1 MAIDVT
7 VFINNLVASNPNVSA
22 NVKKGVSTATALFS
36 AAQGGG
42 VNVSN
47 LLNSDSLPAN
57 VKANINAFNSG
68 VSSLQSG
75 GLPSISGASI
85 NTISASQSNASSNKN
100 LGPEQA
106 QKETFSNGANRS
118 LLEEAD
124 APIGIPLIKVNDDVP
139 ILLQNEIRA
148 LMVQI
153 AYMESSWDT
162 TFNSPPYLGRYAV
175 HNKTLETYGYKK
187 NGAFVGKDG
196 IKTEIDFVFDNKVQD
211 RIMERFLK
219 DQYRALIKAGA
230 IRAGDSKQT
239 IAGLLAVSYQFQD
252 ATPTS
257 AASLTALTGGLTDMI
272 SGASSALTGGTT
284 GIGQSGS
291 VLDSSAVLNTAGTTV
306 QGQTNNPTVNSSI
319 NTILSTLKGS
329 SGTDATAAAAVVGVL
344 KIQADIKKTN
354 NSASNLTSTSSTDA
368 LSNTKQS
375 QLSSVF
381 TNSTDSSKLTAAKVN
396 VTSLQSGASDFLSSL
411 PANKVKEWR
420 LDGKAKDSRGR
431 SGSLFFN
438 AGRYALQTLA
448 ADKG

>member
-7 VFINNLVASNPNVSA
+7 VFINNLVANNPNVSA
-22 NVKKGVSTATALFS
+22 NVKKGVSAATAVFS

-47 LLNSDSLPAN
+47 LLNSDALPAN
-57 VKANINAFNSG
+57 VKANINAFNNG

-75 GLPSISGASI
+75 SLPSINGISI
-85 NTISASQSNASSNKN
+85 NSIAAKQSIAASSKN
-100 LGPEQA
+100 LGPDQA
-106 QKETFSNGANRS
+106 QKETFSKGANRS

-124 APIGIPLIKVNDDVP
+124 APIGVPLVKVNDDIP

-148 LMVQI
+148 LMIQI
-153 AYMESSWDT
+153 AYMESNWDT
-162 TFNSPPYLGRYAV
+162 TFNSSPYLGRYAV

-239 IAGLLAVSYQFQD
+239 VAGLLAVSYQFQD

-257 AASLTALTGGLTDMI
+257 AASLTALAGGLTDMI

-291 VLDSSAVLNTAGTTV
+291 ILDSSAVLNAAGTTL

-319 NTILSTLKGS
+319 NTMVSSLKGA

-354 NSASNLTSTSSTDA
+354 ASGTNLTTNSTTDA
-368 LSNTKQS
+368 LSATKQS

-381 TNSTDSSKLTAAKVN
+381 TNAADASKLTAAKVN
-396 VTSLQSGASDFLSSL
+396 VTSLQAGASDLLSAL

-431 SGSLFFN
+431 PGSLFFN
-438 AGRYALQTLA
+438 AGRYAVQTLA
-448 ADKG
+448 SDKG